1 VLRRSSDY
9 GFDEGYIKL
18 FFDPASKKVTKRV
31 EFTDTGLLQMA
42 DSEIQRALGVTAEFA
57 RQLKTPFE
65 PKPLPLDL
73 MAVPLPQST
82 YADFARLRP
91 ARVKDGY
98 GPGSKIREM
107 IEAYQVTGNLIWF
120 GKSFYDGEGITG
132 VGTIGSFDRA
142 AKKFA
147 FLQIPEVV
155 DWSVSNL
162 LVEGD
167 TIWAGLVRHP
177 EGADRSGGL
186 IRRDNK
192 SGSSRKYDVQDV
204 IFRIERWR
212 DGLYLT
218 TSNGIYV
225 LTGERITRYRVEP
238 DINGKSALISEQ
250 L

>member
-1 VLRRSSDY
+1 MVGAVEEEAPNVKIVAIDNL
-9 GFDEGYIKL
+9 L
-18 FFDPASKKVTKRV
+18 MRV
-31 EFTDTGLLQMA
+31 ERQNWDFVKITTD
-42 DSEIQRALGVTAEFA
+42 
-57 RQLKTPFE
+57 
-65 PKPLPLDL
+65 
-73 MAVPLPQST
+73 
-82 YADFARLRP
+82 
-91 ARVKDGY
+91 
-98 GPGSKIREM
+98 
-107 IEAYQVTGNLIWF
+107 
-120 GKSFYDGEGITG
+120 EGITG

-147 FLQIPEVV
+147 FLQTPEVV

-186 IRRDNK
+186 LRRDNK
-192 SGSSRKYDVQDV
+192 SGRSRTYAVDDV

-225 LTGERITRYRVEP
+225 LTGERITRHRVEP
-238 DINGKSALISEQ
+238 DINAKPSLVSEQ